1 MNVPRILRRLKSAM
15 NNDYAAR
22 LAKENERFAQ
32 DTDVHQL
39 PEIFHYWSHKYL
51 LPKLQKFSL
60 TDPEQFFF
68 YYARRQCKEFQPKG
82 RFGLGTR
89 PLRMVS
95 LGSGNCDTE
104 ARLAKRLIDD
114 GVRNFSIDC
123 IDINDEMLKR
133 GRDHA
138 ANLGVAEFVTPTK
151 GDFNAWKPQ
160 RGYYDIVMA
169 NQALHHVV
177 ELEHLFAAISEAMH
191 SESLFLTSDM
201 IGRNGHQRW
210 PEAMEALKPFW
221 DELDDSYKQNRL
233 LRRFEKN
240 FMNHDCSMEGFEGIR
255 AQDILPLLN
264 EQFDYEL
271 FLPFANII
279 LVFIDRPFGH
289 NFDVDKP
296 EDLDFIDRV
305 HARDEEG
312 ILSGELKPT
321 QMLAVLRKKDTWNK
335 PVNLVDPRLTPEA
348 CVRPV

>member
-1 MNVPRILRRLKSAM
+1 MND
-15 NNDYAAR
+15 DYAAR

-39 PEIFHYWSHKYL
+39 PEIFHYWSHNYL
-51 LPKLQKFSL
+51 LPKLQKFDL

-68 YYARRQCKEFQPKG
+68 HYARRQCLEFNPEG
-82 RFGLGTR
+82 RSGEGKR
-89 PLRMVS
+89 SLRMVS

-104 ARLAKRLIDD
+104 ARLARRLLDD
-114 GVRNFSIDC
+114 GIRNFTIDC

-133 GRDHA
+133 GDEHA
-138 ANLGVAEFVTPTK
+138 RNLGVGEFIQPTK
-151 GDFNAWKPQ
+151 GDFNAWKPEP
-160 RGYYDIVMA
+160 RHYDIVMA

-177 ELEHLFAAISEAMH
+177 ELEHLFGAIDDAMH
-191 SESLFLTSDM
+191 DDSVFLTSDM

-210 PEAMEALKPFW
+210 PEAMDALKPFW

-233 LRRFEKN
+233 LSRFEKD
-240 FMNHDCSMEGFEGIR
+240 FMNHDCSTEGFEGIR

-264 EQFDYEL
+264 DQFDYEL

-289 NFDVDKP
+289 NFDA
-296 EDLDFIDRV
+296 EDPDDRDFIDRV

-312 ILSGELKPT
+312 ILSGELTPT
-321 QMLAVLRKKDTWNK
+321 QMLAVLRKKGTWSA
-335 PVNLVDPRLTPEA
+335 PTGLVDPRLTPEA
-348 CVRPV
+348 CVRPA